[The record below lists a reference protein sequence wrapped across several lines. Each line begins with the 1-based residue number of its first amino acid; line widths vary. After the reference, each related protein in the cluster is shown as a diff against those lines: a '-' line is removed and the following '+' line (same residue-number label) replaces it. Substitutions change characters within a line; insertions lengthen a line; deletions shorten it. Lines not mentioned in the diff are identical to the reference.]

1 MGGERVNWSK
11 ETGHEF
17 SDAVAKFESNYE
29 EGQEN
34 ECWEWTGTYYG
45 GHERTVDGLDWRV
58 GRFLMQKDGKRFV
71 WSAHRFMW
79 AIHHGY
85 PGDAEIRRAC
95 NNPKCVNIN
104 HLEAGTREDTIAAT
118 KRRGKT
124 KAKNTYAKK
133 HDHAAIVVDYHNG
146 MTYKQLMQKYGITS
160 KGTISHIIK
169 KSVASGGVV

>member
-1 MGGERVNWSK
+1 MNWSK

-17 SDAVAKFESNYE
+17 SDAVAKFESKYE

-34 ECWEWTGTYYG
+34 ECWEWTGSYYG

-85 PGDAEIRRAC
+85 PGDAEIRRVC

-104 HLEAGTREDTIAAT
+104 HLEAGTREDTIAA
-118 KRRGKT
+118 
-124 KAKNTYAKK
+124 AKK
-133 HDHAAIVVDYHNG
+133 HDHAAIVADYHNG
-146 MTYKQLMQKYGITS
+146 MTYKQLMQKYGISS